1 MKTVWSEISLKLSQI
16 VDNAQYKVW
25 IAPIKGAFADGELTL
40 LARNEFVAKF
50 VRSHYQDVISQ
61 ASAAVLGEAPNIVIK
76 AEPAGSGA
84 CALQAEVCHDSNAPH
99 SETSWAGTAGR
110 GESGGH
116 KIIGSEYAVGV
127 GRGAGLEP
135 EIAGSQGLAAGSPR
149 GCNAEQGHLPLGWD
163 AGDVYG
169 GARSHRL
176 IKAWRHS
183 FDDFVVGPCNELAHA
198 AARSV
203 CEHHTGFGS
212 VLFLCS
218 EAGLGKTHLMQ
229 AVGHNLIRA
238 SNFRAPRIEYLTAE
252 EFAGQMRLSLKS
264 GDIDRFKVRF
274 READVLLLEDV
285 HFLQEKEKTQ
295 NEVMATI
302 TALLNKG
309 SKVVFSSSFAPR
321 DLRKMDGQL
330 LSRLSS
336 GMIGCIQRPDRET
349 RRRII
354 TSKASVHQVALP
366 EDVAD
371 YLADTMS
378 ADIRQIE
385 SCIQNLA
392 LKARFFNQAITMD
405 MARETV
411 CNYLDSIAMVNLPEI
426 IRMVCQ
432 GFGVSEDS
440 LNSKSRKQE
449 YVQARNTAFYL
460 ARKHTSLSLQE
471 IGKHF
476 NRAHSTVI
484 KGITSLEREISRQSH
499 TGRQLAGTISLIE
512 KKAKLSDAD
521 A

>member
-1 MKTVWSEISLKLSQI
+1 MESIWAEISLNL
-16 VDNAQYKVW
+16 AQTINDAQHKVW
-25 IAPIKGAFADGELTL
+25 IAPLRANFKDGELHL

-50 VRSHYQDVISQ
+50 IRSHYIDTVTQ
-61 ASAAVLGEAPNIVIK
+61 AAAKVMGHAPRVFVKAAPADGELLTVSK
-76 AEPAGSGA
+76 AGSGA
-84 CALQAEVCHDSNAPH
+84 KSIVL
-99 SETSWAGTAGR
+99 ETSLPEKSGNSGSSARDSEGAVYAAAVGQTMELAPATAGAR
-110 GESGGH
+110 E
-116 KIIGSEYAVGV
+116 AV
-127 GRGAGLEP
+127 
-135 EIAGSQGLAAGSPR
+135 Q
-149 GCNAEQGHLPLGWD
+149 EQGCLPLSWMQ
-163 AGDVYG
+163 GDMFG
-169 GARSHRL
+169 GADSHRL

-198 AARSV
+198 ASRSV
-203 CEHHTGFGS
+203 CENHNAFGS

-218 EAGLGKTHLMQ
+218 AAGLGKTHLMQ
-229 AVGHNLIRA
+229 SVGQGLVRS

-252 EFAGQMRLSLKS
+252 EFASHLRLALRS
-264 GDIDRFKVRF
+264 GEIDRFKSRF

-295 NEVMATI
+295 NEMLATV
-302 TALLNKG
+302 TALLNRG

-321 DLRKMDGQL
+321 ELRKMDGQL

-336 GMIGCIQRPDRET
+336 GMIASIHRPDKET

-354 TSKASVHQVALP
+354 TTKASAHQVRLS
-366 EDVAD
+366 EDVTD
-371 YLADTMS
+371 YLADTMN

-392 LKARFFNQAITMD
+392 LKARFFNRAITLD

-411 CNYLDSIAMVNLPEI
+411 SNYLDSVAVVNLPEI
-426 IRMVCQ
+426 VRVVCQ
-432 GFGVSEDS
+432 GFGVSEES

-471 IGKHF
+471 IGRHF
-476 NRAHSTVI
+476 NRTHSTVI

-499 TGRQLAGTISLIE
+499 SGRQLAGTISLIE
-512 KKAKLSDAD
+512 KKAKMAHGDY
-521 A
+521 